1 MDREMFRIFSNL
13 FALEISL
20 AGWSTGRGGWGG
32 PADLGD
38 PPSVAG
44 LLEDQGVLKEGLG
57 GWEAFWGL
65 RVVAINEPV
74 WKQHPVT
81 PSSFNPLCGKGGG
94 SGNQAS
100 PQ

>member
-1 MDREMFRIFSNL
+1 MEHRQ
-13 FALEISL
+13 
-20 AGWSTGRGGWGG
+20 RGLGG
-32 PADLGD
+32 PAVLGD

-74 WKQHPVT
+74 WKQQPGT
-81 PSSFNPLCGKGGG
+81 PSLFNPLCGKGGG